1 MAQIFFTAQSRRL
14 FNNIREAK
22 IKNRITQGLQ
32 KLSQNPYAG
41 KKLRGKLSGTYSLKI
56 WPYRILY
63 EINKTKDIIVTD
75 IRHRRDVYR

>member
-1 MAQIFFTAQSRRL
+1 VAQIFFTAQSRRL